1 MNTNKSKKRLI
12 HWEIYPRN
20 LYIIHEVNGSEH
32 EGPRAELLAECTA
45 PGRLTGHFRWAF
57 GGGNVEASCTISSIM
72 DVGEIFW
79 LEFDI
84 SPQDIDIRENNCA
97 GPWED
102 LADWIAKD
110 KIGVKR
116 DNVDAKTALL
126 GKPHKKKFWIRFFIS
141 KKRGGGKNLIDR

>member
-1 MNTNKSKKRLI
+1 
-12 HWEIYPRN
+12 
-20 LYIIHEVNGSEH
+20 
-32 EGPRAELLAECTA
+32 
-45 PGRLTGHFRWAF
+45 
-57 GGGNVEASCTISSIM
+57 VEASCTISSIM
-72 DVGEIFW
+72 DMGEIFW

-116 DNVDAKTALL
+116 ENEDAKTALL
-126 GKPHKKKFWIRFFIS
+126 GKLHKKFWIRLFIS
-141 KKRGGGKNLIDR
+141 KKKGKGEKLINR